1 MSVKIIVDSACD
13 ITQEKAKEMNIDVL
27 PLKTMFGDEE
37 FLDGVT
43 LNHQEFFEKL
53 IETGIMPTT
62 SQLTPYEYGEKFKE
76 IKEAGDTAV
85 CITIS
90 SKLSGCYQSAC
101 VAAADYED
109 CITVVDS
116 QNVSLG
122 EQGAA
127 TP

>member
-76 IKEAGDTAV
+76 IN
-85 CITIS
+85 
-90 SKLSGCYQSAC
+90 
-101 VAAADYED
+101 
-109 CITVVDS
+109 S
-116 QNVSLG
+116 QMHYDFF
-122 EQGAA
+122 
-127 TP
+127 